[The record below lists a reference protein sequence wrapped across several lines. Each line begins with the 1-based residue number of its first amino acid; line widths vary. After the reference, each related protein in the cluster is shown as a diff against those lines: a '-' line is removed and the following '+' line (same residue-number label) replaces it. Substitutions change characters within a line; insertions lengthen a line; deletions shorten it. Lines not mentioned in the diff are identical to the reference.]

1 MSELTQADRYLLEQ
15 IRQGSSDG
23 WTQLVNR
30 YSGRLAA
37 FARSK
42 VGKAG
47 DADDLVQE
55 TFISLLKGLNDYREQ
70 ASLET
75 YLFGIL
81 RRRII
86 DWYRGRKSNVCL
98 LQDVIRPD
106 DTDAPSDAAG
116 AMASPAATASWYV
129 RRDEQVDVHREALAR
144 ALGRLVTD
152 LTHSLKLRDLKVIE
166 MIFYVQLRNK
176 DIARIA
182 GLSETQVALLK
193 HRYLQK
199 LQEYV
204 QQDPRVSRDFAID
217 VSDHLPEQF
226 DAVLAEIWQQQ
237 RLSCPKRSTI
247 GAYMLGSLEPAWQD
261 YVAFHLDTLGCQFC
275 RANLD
280 DLRKQN
286 QDGQAPALRQK
297 ILNSTA
303 GFLRKEV

>member
-1 MSELTQADRYLLEQ
+1 MPDLPEADRYLLEQ

-23 WTQLVNR
+23 WAQLVKR

-55 TFISLLKGLNDYREQ
+55 TFISFLKGLPDFRGQ

-81 RRRII
+81 RRRIV
-86 DWYRGRKSNVCL
+86 DWYRGRKTNVCL
-98 LQDVIRPD
+98 LQDVIKAD
-106 DTDAPSDAAG
+106 DTDAPSDTAR
-116 AMASPAATASWYV
+116 AMVSPAATASWYA
-129 RRDEQVDVHREALAR
+129 RRDEQVDVQREVLGRALAH
-144 ALGRLVTD
+144 LVTE
-152 LTHSLKLRDLKVIE
+152 LTQSLRLRDLKVIE

-182 GLSETQVALLK
+182 GLPESQVALLK
-193 HRYLQK
+193 HRYLQR

-204 QQDPRVSRDFAID
+204 QQDLRISRDFAIE
-217 VSDHLPEQF
+217 SLANLPEQF
-226 DAVLAEIWQQQ
+226 DAVLAEIWQEQ

-247 GAYMLGSLEPAWQD
+247 GAYVLGTLEPAWLD

-280 DLRKQN
+280 DLRRQTES
-286 QDGQAPALRQK
+286 GQTSTLRQR

-303 GFLRKEV
+303 GFLRKP

>member
-1 MSELTQADRYLLEQ
+1 MSDLTQADRYLLEQ

-23 WTQLVNR
+23 WTQLVSR
-30 YSGRLAA
+30 YSGRLEA

-42 VGKAG
+42 VGKTG

-55 TFISLLKGLNDYREQ
+55 TFIGFLKGLGDYREQ
-70 ASLET
+70 ASIET

-86 DWYRGRKSNVCL
+86 DWYRGRKANVCL
-98 LQDVIRPD
+98 LQDLVHGD
-106 DTDAPSDAAG
+106 DSDAPSDPTA

-129 RRDEQVDVHREALAR
+129 RHDEQVDLQRDALAR
-144 ALGRLVTD
+144 SLARLVGD
-152 LTHSLKLRDLKVIE
+152 LTAGQKLRDLKVIE

-182 GLSETQVALLK
+182 DLPEPQVALLK

-204 QQDPRVSRDFAID
+204 HEDPRVRRDAPVD
-217 VSDHLPEQF
+217 VMAHLPEQF
-226 DAVLAEIWQQQ
+226 DAVLAAIWQEQ

-247 GAYMLGSLEPAWQD
+247 GGHMLGTLEPAWQD
-261 YVAFHLDTLGCQFC
+261 YVAFHLDQLGCQFC

-280 DLRKQN
+280 DLRKQT
-286 QDGQAPALRQK
+286 DAGQASVLRER

-303 GFLRKEV
+303 GFLRKA

>member
-1 MSELTQADRYLLEQ
+1 MSDLNQADRYLLEQ

-30 YSGRLAA
+30 YSGRLEA

-55 TFISLLKGLNDYREQ
+55 TFISFLKGLPDFRGQ
-70 ASLET
+70 ASIET

-81 RRRII
+81 RRRIV

-106 DTDAPSDAAG
+106 DTDAPSDLG
-116 AMASPAATASWYV
+116 RAMASPAATASWYV
-129 RRDEQVDVHREALAR
+129 RRDEQVDLQREALAR
-144 ALGRLVTD
+144 ALARLVTD
-152 LTHSLKLRDLKVIE
+152 LTSAEKLRDLKVIE

-182 GLSETQVALLK
+182 DLPETQVALLK

-204 QQDPRVSRDFAID
+204 GQDLRAGRD
-217 VSDHLPEQF
+217 VSVDVAAHLPEQF

-247 GAYMLGSLEPAWQD
+247 GAYMLGTLEPAWQD
-261 YVAFHLDTLGCQFC
+261 YVAFHLDKLGCQFC
-275 RANLD
+275 RANLA
-280 DLRKQN
+280 DLRKQTGP
-286 QDGQAPALRQK
+286 GQASVLRQR

-303 GFLRKEV
+303 GFLRKA

>member
-1 MSELTQADRYLLEQ
+1 MSDLNQADRYLLEQ

-30 YSGRLAA
+30 YSGRLEA

-55 TFISLLKGLNDYREQ
+55 TFISFLKGLAEFRGQ
-70 ASLET
+70 ASIET

-81 RRRII
+81 RRRIV

-106 DTDAPSDAAG
+106 DTDAPSDLAR

-129 RRDEQVDVHREALAR
+129 RRDEQVDLQREALSR
-144 ALGRLVTD
+144 ALSRLVTD
-152 LTHSLKLRDLKVIE
+152 LTSSEKLRDLKIIE
-166 MIFYVQLRNK
+166 MIFYVQLRNRE
-176 DIARIA
+176 IAGIA
-182 GLSETQVALLK
+182 GLPETQVALLK

-204 QQDPRVSRDFAID
+204 RQDMRAGRDASVD
-217 VSDHLPEQF
+217 VAAHLPEQF
-226 DAVLAEIWQQQ
+226 DAVLTEIWQQQ

-247 GAYMLGSLEPAWQD
+247 GAYLLGTLEPGWQD
-261 YVAFHLDTLGCQFC
+261 YVAFHLDKLGCQFC

-280 DLRKQN
+280 DLKRQTES
-286 QDGQAPALRQK
+286 GQTSVLRER

-303 GFLRKEV
+303 GFLRKP

>member
-1 MSELTQADRYLLEQ
+1 MSDLNQADRYLLEQ

-30 YSGRLAA
+30 YSGRLEA

-55 TFISLLKGLNDYREQ
+55 TFISFLKGLAEFRGQ
-70 ASLET
+70 ASIET

-81 RRRII
+81 RRRIV

-106 DTDAPSDAAG
+106 DTDAPSDLARV
-116 AMASPAATASWYV
+116 MASPAATASWYV
-129 RRDEQVDVHREALAR
+129 RRDEQVDLQREALAS
-144 ALGRLVTD
+144 ALARLVTD
-152 LTHSLKLRDLKVIE
+152 LTASAKLRDLKVIE

-176 DIARIA
+176 DIAGIA
-182 GLSETQVALLK
+182 GLPETQVALLK
-193 HRYLQK
+193 HRYLQR
-199 LQEYV
+199 LQEYIR
-204 QQDPRVSRDFAID
+204 QDMRAGRDASVD
-217 VSDHLPEQF
+217 VGAQLPEQF

-247 GAYMLGSLEPAWQD
+247 GAYLLGTLEAAWQD
-261 YVAFHLDTLGCQFC
+261 YVMFHLDKLGCQFC

-280 DLRKQN
+280 DLKRQTES
-286 QDGQAPALRQK
+286 GQTSVLRER

-303 GFLRKEV
+303 GFLRKP

>member
-1 MSELTQADRYLLEQ
+1 MSELNQADRYLLEQ

-30 YSGRLAA
+30 YSGRLEA

-55 TFISLLKGLNDYREQ
+55 TFISFLKGLPDFREQ
-70 ASLET
+70 ASIET

-81 RRRII
+81 RRRIV

-98 LQDVIRPD
+98 MQDVIRPD
-106 DTDAPSDAAG
+106 DTDAPSDLAH
-116 AMASPAATASWYV
+116 AMVSPAATASWYV
-129 RRDEQVDVHREALAR
+129 RRDEQVDLQRQALAEALVQ
-144 ALGRLVTD
+144 LVSH
-152 LTHSLKLRDLKVIE
+152 LTASQKLRDLKIIE

-176 DIARIA
+176 DIARVA
-182 GLSETQVALLK
+182 DLPETQVALLK

-199 LQEYV
+199 LQEDIRR
-204 QQDPRVSRDFAID
+204 DPRAHRDASID
-217 VSDHLPEQF
+217 VTAQLPEQF
-226 DAVLAEIWQQQ
+226 DAVLSQIWQEQ

-247 GAYMLGSLEPAWQD
+247 GAYMLGTLEAAWQD

-275 RANLD
+275 RANLA
-280 DLRKQN
+280 DLKKQT
-286 QDGQAPALRQK
+286 DAGQASVLRQR

-303 GFLRKEV
+303 GFLHKA

>member
-1 MSELTQADRYLLEQ
+1 MSDLTQADRYLLEQ
-15 IRQGSSDG
+15 IRLGSSDG

-42 VGKAG
+42 VGKAD

-55 TFISLLKGLNDYREQ
+55 TFISFLKGLHDYRGQ

-86 DWYRGRKSNVCL
+86 DWYRGRKATVCL
-98 LQDVIRPD
+98 LQDLIRPD
-106 DTDAPSDAAG
+106 ETDAPSDAAR

-129 RRDEQVDVHREALAR
+129 RRDEQVDVQREALAK
-144 ALGRLVTD
+144 ALTRLITD
-152 LTHSLKLRDLKVIE
+152 LTSAVKLRDLKVIE

-176 DIARIA
+176 DIAQIA
-182 GLSETQVALLK
+182 GLPETQVALLK
-193 HRYLQK
+193 HRYVQK

-204 QQDPRVSRDFAID
+204 QQDPRISRDSAIE
-217 VSDHLPEQF
+217 SMAQLPEQF
-226 DAVLAEIWQQQ
+226 DAVLAEIWQEQ

-247 GAYMLGSLEPAWQD
+247 GAYMLGTLEPAWQD
-261 YVAFHLDTLGCQFC
+261 YVAFHLDKLGCQFC
-275 RANLD
+275 RANLAD
-280 DLRKQN
+280 FQKQN
-286 QDGQAPALRQK
+286 SAGQSSTLRQR

-303 GFLRKEV
+303 GFLRKG

>member
-1 MSELTQADRYLLEQ
+1 MSDLTQADRYLLEQ
-15 IRQGSSDG
+15 VRQGSSEG

-30 YSGRLAA
+30 YSGRLEA

-42 VGKAG
+42 VGGAG

-55 TFISLLKGLNDYREQ
+55 TFIGFLKGLDDYREQ
-70 ASLET
+70 ASIET

-81 RRRII
+81 RRRIV
-86 DWYRGRKSNVCL
+86 DWYRGRRSNVCL
-98 LQDVIRPD
+98 LQDVMRPD
-106 DTDAPSDAAG
+106 DSDAPPAG
-116 AMASPAATASWYV
+116 GRAMVSPAATASWYV
-129 RRDEQVDVHREALAR
+129 RRNEQVDLQREALTR
-144 ALGRLVTD
+144 SLGRLVGD
-152 LTHSLKLRDLKVIE
+152 LTASQKLRDLKVIE

-176 DIARIA
+176 EIAPIA
-182 GLSETQVALLK
+182 GVPETQVALLK

-199 LQEYV
+199 LQEYIG
-204 QQDPRVSRDFAID
+204 QDPRVHSDVPID
-217 VSDHLPEQF
+217 AAAHLGEPF

-247 GAYMLGSLEPAWQD
+247 GAYMLGTLEPAWQD
-261 YVAFHLDTLGCQFC
+261 YVAFHLDKLGCRFC

-286 QDGQAPALRQK
+286 QDDQAPALRQR

-303 GFLRKEV
+303 GFLRKA